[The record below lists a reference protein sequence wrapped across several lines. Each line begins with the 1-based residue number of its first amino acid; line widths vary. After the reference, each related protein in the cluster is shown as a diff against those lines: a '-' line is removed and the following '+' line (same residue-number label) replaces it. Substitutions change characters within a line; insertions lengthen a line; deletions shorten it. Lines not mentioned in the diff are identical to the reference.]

1 MNARATGTPPG
12 SAGRRERRRQ
22 PLRACVRTA
31 LERYFASLDG
41 EDPGGLYDMV
51 MREVEAPL
59 LEVVMREARGNQ
71 TRAAEILGISRATLR
86 RKLRT
91 HGLL

>member
-1 MNARATGTPPG
+1 MNARAASGGGP
-12 SAGRRERRRQ
+12 ARRERRRE

-41 EDPGGLYDMV
+41 EDPGGLYEMV

-59 LEVVMREARGNQ
+59 LEAVMQHTRGNQ
-71 TRAAEILGISRATLR
+71 TRAAEILGIHRATLR
-86 RKLRT
+86 KKLRE

>member
-1 MNARATGTPPG
+1 VNARATGTPPG

-86 RKLRT
+86 RKLRA

>member
-1 MNARATGTPPG
+1 M
-12 SAGRRERRRQ
+12 
-22 PLRACVRTA
+22 RACVRTA

-86 RKLRT
+86 RKLRA

>member
-86 RKLRT
+86 RKLRA

>member
-12 SAGRRERRRQ
+12 AAGRRERRRQ

-51 MREVEAPL
+51 MREVEGPL

-86 RKLRT
+86 RKLRA